1 MGEKVSTISAT
12 NIRIPID
19 CEPFDSILNGGIETG
34 SITEFYGEAGT
45 GKTNI
50 CLQVAKN
57 ITKSGKK
64 VIYVD
69 TEGVSPERLNQI
81 FGANSSNLAKEI
93 IFYSPHDIEEQAAA
107 VDNVVQLSHTSL
119 EIGSIILDS
128 ATVHYRYGF
137 GSDVELD
144 GRRSLSHQITKL
156 LAIARRKDIPII
168 ITAQVY
174 TDVVKKKIEPLG
186 GHILHHA
193 AKTIIKLEKIGKG
206 IRRATIVKHR
216 SIPEDL
222 SADFIITEHG
232 IEGCKKT

>member
-1 MGEKVSTISAT
+1 MIESASTKSMASV
-12 NIRIPID
+12 RIPIG
-19 CEPFDSILNGGIETG
+19 CETLDSVLNGGIEAG

-50 CLQVAKN
+50 CLQLARN
-57 ITKSGKK
+57 IAKSGKK

-69 TEGVSPERLNQI
+69 TEGVSMERLNQI
-81 FGANSSNLAKEI
+81 FGTNASNLAKEI

-107 VDNVVQLSHTSL
+107 VDNVAQLSHTSL

-156 LAIARRKDIPII
+156 LAIARRRDIPII

-174 TDVVKKKIEPLG
+174 TDVVKKRIEPLG

-193 AKTIIKLEKIGKG
+193 AKTIIKLEKVGKG
-206 IRRATIVKHR
+206 MRRATIVKHR
-216 SIPEDL
+216 SIQEDL
-222 SADFIITEHG
+222 SADFIITGHG
-232 IEGCKKT
+232 IEGC

>member
-1 MGEKVSTISAT
+1 MGEKASIISTAPVRISTA
-12 NIRIPID
+12 
-19 CEPFDSILNGGIETG
+19 CESLDFVLNGGIEAG

-50 CLQVAKN
+50 CLQLARVVAKG
-57 ITKSGKK
+57 GKK

-81 FGANSSNLAKEI
+81 FHTEFNNLTKEI
-93 IFYSPHDIEEQAAA
+93 IIYSPHDMEEQAAA
-107 VDNVVQLSHTSL
+107 IDNVAQLSNTSL
-119 EIGSIILDS
+119 DIGTIILDS

-156 LAIARRKDIPII
+156 LAIARRKEVPII

-174 TDVVKKKIEPLG
+174 TDVIKKKIEPLG
-186 GHILHHA
+186 GHVLHHA
-193 AKTIIKLEKIGKG
+193 AKTIIRLEKIGRG
-206 IRRATIVKHR
+206 MRRAIIVKHR
-216 SIPEDL
+216 SIPEEL
-222 SADFIITEHG
+222 SADFIITACG
-232 IEGCKKT
+232 IEDCRKT